1 MASNIK
7 QVMGKGSGIAA
18 FEHCPTEFH
27 FELTHDEMVQAL
39 LYPERLS
46 QELAA
51 AGVTGGPFTRIDID
65 LSEQK
70 RPAVRAATTYCCKS
84 CLSESLC

>member
-7 QVMGKGSGIAA
+7 QVMGKGSGSAA

-27 FELTHDEMVQAL
+27 FELTHNEMVQAL
-39 LYPERLS
+39 LYPEKLS

-65 LSEQK
+65 LSDQN
-70 RPAVRAATTYCCKS
+70 RPTLREGGMYCCKS
-84 CLSESLC
+84 CLSNSLC